1 MKSFNVVG
9 RAAVAAAV
17 LALAAAPAA
26 RADGTAPAGGSVGAQ
41 LYKNSANNIFV
52 TYVGKQAAYT
62 NDLYYYLT
70 FGGANQYLLRNDA
83 AALGTEVNVTSSAG
97 LAVGSEAIFSICAN
111 LGAAAPG
118 TGCTTANQYYTG
130 PASRNPDS
138 QFHATVW
145 ERSVYLTQ
153 CVLVNACSA
162 ASVAAINALAPEYNL
177 IVGFEDSYNY
187 GIDHDMNDV
196 VFAVRGVSTVPEPVT
211 MSLLATGL
219 VGMGG
224 AGAFKR
230 RKKA

>member
-9 RAAVAAAV
+9 RAAVAVAV

-41 LYKNSANNIFV
+41 LYKNSSSNIFV

-70 FGGANQYLLRNDA
+70 FGGSGQYLLRNDV
-83 AALGTEVNVTSSAG
+83 ALGTEVNVTSSSA

-118 TGCTTANQYYTG
+118 TGCTANNQYYTG
-130 PASRNPDS
+130 PESRNPDNR
-138 QFHATVW
+138 FHATVW

-162 ASVAAINALAPEYNL
+162 ASVAAINALAPEYTL
-177 IVGFEDSYNY
+177 IVGFEDSFNY

-196 VFAVRGVSTVPEPVT
+196 VFGVRGVSTVPEPVT

-230 RKKA
+230 RVKKV